1 VEMKKQ
7 DIIAD
12 AYNQFRLYG
21 FKSVTM
27 DDLARTI
34 GISKKTLYELFK
46 DKDELVLEAVK
57 YMLNTNQCDT
67 EEIFK
72 NSNNAIEQIF
82 GILGLMEKMV
92 RGLNLICYMDMQ
104 RYYPASYKYL
114 EEHKKNYLYKCIIS
128 NLQQGISEGYYR
140 EEIDL
145 EIITRF
151 RMESALLVFQNNLFP
166 QDKYDIVKVNNEIF
180 TNFIYGIV
188 SIKGYK
194 LISKYLQKSLK
205 NKI

>member
-1 VEMKKQ
+1 MKKQ

>member
-1 VEMKKQ
+1 MELKKQ

-72 NSNNAIEQIF
+72 NSKNAIEQIF

-194 LISKYLQKSLK
+194 LISKYLQKS
-205 NKI
+205 

>member
-1 VEMKKQ
+1 VEVKKH

-57 YMLNTNQCDT
+57 YMLNNNQCDT

-194 LISKYLQKSLK
+194 LISKYLQKS
-205 NKI
+205 

>member
-1 VEMKKQ
+1 MKKQ

-114 EEHKKNYLYKCIIS
+114 EEHKKIICI
-128 NLQQGISEGYYR
+128 N
-140 EEIDL
+140 
-145 EIITRF
+145 
-151 RMESALLVFQNNLFP
+151 ALFP
-166 QDKYDIVKVNNEIF
+166 ICNKGFPKATIVK
-180 TNFIYGIV
+180 
-188 SIKGYK
+188 K
-194 LISKYLQKSLK
+194 LIWK
-205 NKI
+205 

>member
-1 VEMKKQ
+1 MKKQ

-194 LISKYLQKSLK
+194 LISKYLQKS
-205 NKI
+205 

>member
-1 VEMKKQ
+1 MELKKH

-57 YMLNTNQCDT
+57 YMLNNNQCDT

-180 TNFIYGIV
+180 TNFIYGII

-194 LISKYLQKSLK
+194 LISKYLQKS
-205 NKI
+205 